1 MSKIY
6 IYKHTNLINGKVY
19 IGQTK
24 CEDLNRR
31 WRNGKGYQTSSYFY
45 YAIQKYGWDNFSH
58 EVLEIVDSYEEANK
72 KEEYYIKLYDSLNHE
87 KGYNLRPGGHN
98 SPLTEEQKQKIS
110 NSLKGRIFSPETKE
124 KMRQA
129 NLGEKNPMF
138 GKRMSEESKEKIR
151 ISLEEYW
158 TPEKRKERSRKY
170 SGKNNP
176 NYGKK
181 MSKESLIKASRA
193 KTKYLIQ
200 CVETGEIFESMYEAY
215 SFAKL
220 KTGQSIWKVLQGLQQ
235 TAGGYHWIKLEK
247 EIKNE

>member
-1 MSKIY
+1 
-6 IYKHTNLINGKVY
+6 
-19 IGQTK
+19 
-24 CEDLNRR
+24 
-31 WRNGKGYQTSSYFY
+31 
-45 YAIQKYGWDNFSH
+45 
-58 EVLEIVDSYEEANK
+58 
-72 KEEYYIKLYDSLNHE
+72 
-87 KGYNLRPGGHN
+87 
-98 SPLTEEQKQKIS
+98 
-110 NSLKGRIFSPETKE
+110 
-124 KMRQA
+124 
-129 NLGEKNPMF
+129 MF

-220 KTGQSIWKVLQGLQQ
+220 KTGQSIWKVLQGL
-235 TAGGYHWIKLEK
+235 
-247 EIKNE
+247 